1 MPRVNTVRQRDLDR
15 VMKALSQTG
24 QPVARVEVK
33 PSGDIIVIPMLPA
46 GSAEQPTSSLDEWR
60 MKRALRSTERS

>member
-15 VMKALSQTG
+15 VMKALSQRG

-33 PSGDIIVIPMLPA
+33 PSGDIVVIPVLP
-46 GSAEQPTSSLDEWR
+46 GGVAEEPKTALEEWR
-60 MKRALRSTERS
+60 MKRALRSAEGS